1 MTWMIE
7 VAVKMSVLL
16 AAGLLATSMPRR
28 GSAALRHWV
37 LASTIYCAG
46 AIPLMAMMMPTWNLP
61 ALAPAAQPRV
71 PESRVMAGANPDTVL
86 VVAATPAAQTPARAM
101 RRLSDAAIPI
111 WLTGAVLNVGILLV
125 SMGRLKAVAS
135 GATRMRAPSWQEAL
149 TRISRTLGIT
159 RPVTLLVSG
168 HPALLVT
175 WGRQKPTV
183 LLPAGAERW
192 SPERTH
198 VVLAHEL
205 AHVARED
212 WLIQIGAELLRCVYW
227 FHPLLWLA
235 SRRLRHES
243 EHACDDAVMQAGVE
257 SRTYATHL
265 LDIARTVHTRTLWF
279 PAPTM
284 AGRPSTLE
292 RRIRA
297 MLNHRLNHAPLT
309 RVGRSVSAL
318 ALLLLTL
325 SVAAF
330 AQGSFGSVY
339 GVVVDPMDR
348 LLPGDD
354 HHRDRPATAGEARGR
369 DGSRCA
375 IRADG
380 VPAGAYAIEA
390 KIPGFLPPDEVCDR
404 ERRRRSSA
412 ISELEIGTLQE
423 TITVTGQPGTIGA
436 CAVGA
441 GRACA
446 PRHSARARAS
456 SRRSGGTCGRRT
468 RSEDVRPIYPGV
480 DGHVTLDARIG
491 TNGSVVEVLV
501 VKSDRPELEAPAI
514 AAVSQW
520 EFDET
525 LLNCVPVEVRMN
537 VDVDFRPE
545 Q

>member
-1 MTWMIE
+1 
-7 VAVKMSVLL
+7 
-16 AAGLLATSMPRR
+16 MPRR

-46 AIPLMAMMMPTWNLP
+46 AIPLVAQMMPTWNLP
-61 ALAPAAQPRV
+61 ALSPAAQPRA
-71 PESRVMAGANPDTVL
+71 PESRVMAGANPDTAQ
-86 VVAATPAAQTPARAM
+86 VVAAIPAARTAERAM

-111 WLTGAVLNVGILLV
+111 WLTGAVLNLGMLLV
-125 SMGRLKAVAS
+125 SMRRLKAVAS
-135 GATRMRAPSWQEAL
+135 RATRMRAPSWQEAL
-149 TRISRTLGIT
+149 ERISRTLGIT
-159 RPVTLLVSG
+159 RPVTLLVSR

-175 WGRQKPTV
+175 WGRREPV
-183 LLPAGAERW
+183 VVLPAGAEGW
-192 SPERTH
+192 PGERTH

-205 AHVARED
+205 AHVARGD
-212 WLIQIGAELLRCVYW
+212 WLVQIGAETLRCVYW
-227 FHPLLWLA
+227 FHPLVWLA
-235 SRRLRHES
+235 CHRLRQES

-257 SRTYATHL
+257 SRTYAMHL
-265 LDIARTVHTRTLWF
+265 LDIARAVHTRTHWF

-309 RVGRSVSAL
+309 RVGRAVSAL

-348 LLPGDD
+348 LLPGTIITVTDQQRQVKHEVRTD
-354 HHRDRPATAGEARGR
+354 ADARFELIGL
-369 DGSRCA
+369 
-375 IRADG
+375 
-380 VPAGAYAIEA
+380 PAGTYALEA
-390 KIPGFLPPDEVCDR
+390 KIPGFLPQTSALTVNGQAV
-404 ERRRRSSA
+404 ERNLR
-412 ISELEIGTLQE
+412 LEIGTLQE
-423 TITVTGQPGTIGA
+423 TITVTGTPGTFGA
-436 CAVGA
+436 ARSAPTALAHRVIPACPAVPSAVG
-441 GRACA
+441 GNLRP
-446 PRHSARARAS
+446 PRKLR
-456 SRRSGGTCGRRT
+456 
-468 RSEDVRPIYPGV
+468 DVRPVYPGV
-480 DGHVTLDARIG
+480 DGHVTLAARIG

-501 VKSDRPELEAPAI
+501 VRSDRPELEAPAI

-537 VDVDFRPE
+537 VEINFQPE
-545 Q
+545 

>member
-16 AAGLLATSMPRR
+16 VVGLLATSMPRR

-46 AIPLMAMMMPTWNLP
+46 AIPLMALMMPTWNLP
-61 ALAPAAQPRV
+61 ALAPAAQPRA
-71 PESRVMAGANPDTVL
+71 PESRVMAGANPDSVL
-86 VVAATPAAQTPARAM
+86 VVAATPAAQTPERAM

-292 RRIRA
+292 RRIHA

-318 ALLLLTL
+318 ALLVLTL

-348 LLPGDD
+348 LLPGTTITLTDQQRQVKHEVRTD
-354 HHRDRPATAGEARGR
+354 R
-369 DGSRCA
+369 DGRFEL
-375 IRADG
+375 IG
-380 VPAGAYAIEA
+380 LPIGAYSLEA
-390 KIPGFLPPDEVCDR
+390 KIPGFLPQTSALTVSGQAVERNLRLEV
-404 ERRRRSSA
+404 
-412 ISELEIGTLQE
+412 GTLQE
-423 TITVTGQPGTIGA
+423 TITVTGRPGTIGA
-436 CAVGA
+436 Q
-441 GRACA
+441 RSA
-446 PRHSARARAS
+446 PRTATRRPIPPCPALAS
-456 SRRSGGTCGRRT
+456 PVGGNIRPPHKVK
-468 RSEDVRPIYPGV
+468 DVRPIYPGV
-480 DGHVTLDARIG
+480 DGHVTLAARIG

-501 VKSDRPELEAPAI
+501 VTSDRPELEAPAI

-525 LLNCVPVEVRMN
+525 LLNCVPVEVQMN

>member
-16 AAGLLATSMPRR
+16 GAALLATSMPRR

-46 AIPLMAMMMPTWNLP
+46 AIPLVALMMPTWNLP
-61 ALAPAAQPRV
+61 ALAPAAQPRA
-71 PESRVMAGANPDTVL
+71 PESKVMAGANPDIAL
-86 VVAATPAAQTPARAM
+86 GVAAPPAAQTPERAM
-101 RRLSDAAIPI
+101 RRLSDAAVPI
-111 WLTGAVLNVGILLV
+111 WLAGAVLNLGILLV

-135 GATRMRAPSWQEAL
+135 RATRMHAPSWQEAL
-149 TRISRTLGIT
+149 TRISRTLGVT

-175 WGRQKPTV
+175 WGRQTPTV
-183 LLPAGAERW
+183 LLPTGAESW
-192 SPERTH
+192 SAERTH

-212 WLIQIGAELLRCVYW
+212 WLIQMGAELLRCVYW

-257 SRTYATHL
+257 SQTYATHL

-297 MLNHRLNHAPLT
+297 MLNHRLDHAPLT

-348 LLPGDD
+348 LLPGTTITVTDQQRQVKHEVRTD
-354 HHRDRPATAGEARGR
+354 ADARFELIGL
-369 DGSRCA
+369 
-375 IRADG
+375 
-380 VPAGAYAIEA
+380 PAGTYALEA
-390 KIPGFLPPDEVCDR
+390 KIPGFLPQTSALTVNGQAV
-404 ERRRRSSA
+404 ERNLR
-412 ISELEIGTLQE
+412 LEIATLQE
-423 TITVTGQPGTIGA
+423 TITVRGNQGSADTERGVPRTAARRAIPP
-436 CAVGA
+436 CPAVASPVG
-441 GRACA
+441 GNLRA
-446 PRHSARARAS
+446 PHKVK
-456 SRRSGGTCGRRT
+456 
-468 RSEDVRPIYPGV
+468 DVRPVYPGV

-491 TNGSVVEVLV
+491 TNGLVAEVRV

-537 VDVDFRPE
+537 VDVDFRSE